1 MSMASAPVDN
11 RSEAIYQLGFILSKW
26 SDLDVKGIKRDE
38 GTRDIAVIEYNNGY
52 KKKVNI
58 ECDSVTAA
66 LRDVLKQV

>member
-58 ECDSVTAA
+58 EADSVKAA
-66 LRDVLKQV
+66 IMDIVRQV